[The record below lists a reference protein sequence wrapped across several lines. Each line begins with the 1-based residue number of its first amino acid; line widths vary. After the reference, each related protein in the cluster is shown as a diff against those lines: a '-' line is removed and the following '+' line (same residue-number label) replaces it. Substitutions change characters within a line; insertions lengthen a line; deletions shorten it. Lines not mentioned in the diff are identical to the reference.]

1 MHGDRNTAFFHQ
13 KTLTRRRRNR
23 IDAIQSDTG
32 EWLYNVADIKAHAV
46 QFFFDLYTNDQAT
59 FTQYPITGYYPTI
72 DNACVP
78 SLNAPV
84 FDDEIKHT
92 IFSMKPL
99 KAPSV
104 DGLHA
109 IFYQSQWNIVG
120 PSFCLFI
127 REIFSSG
134 NIPSEI
140 NKTLVVLIPKTDHL
154 ISFRMYRPIS
164 LCTVTYKTVTKI
176 IANRLKAI
184 LPELIGPHQ
193 TSFVPGRHIIENI
206 VVAQEIIHSMRRKTG
221 NRGQMAIKVD
231 LEKAYDRLSWDFIQD
246 TLLETGL
253 PTDFVH
259 ITMNCITTARMNVLW
274 EGECTD
280 DFIPSRGI
288 RQGDPISP
296 YIFVLFIERL
306 SHGICH
312 AVNMG
317 EWKPIRL
324 ARHGTPLTLFFFADD
339 LLLLAEASC
348 DQAKVLNT
356 VLDVFCTSSGE
367 KMLGFSVTDNL
378 GRYLGMPLLHSRV
391 FKNTYQGIVDT
402 VERRL
407 SGWNASHLSLA
418 GRITLAQSVIQAVPI
433 YAMQTTSLPVYV
445 KAKIDQACKKF
456 IWSGANPQRKMSLVS
471 WDKVCQP
478 KSCGGLGL
486 KNLEVMNKA
495 LLMKVGWNLISS
507 PNSLWTRVLLTKYG
521 LNKENLPSVLPTKN
535 GSYLWKSIGKVW
547 KDTIMGIQWNIGNG
561 KKVRFWWDCWVTKAQ
576 PLLVHALAP
585 IPAEIINKT
594 AAEFVDAQGN
604 WNWVTFSHLLPN
616 NILLRIA
623 SFRPPME
630 GYGEDQI
637 FWSESKKGNF
647 TVKSAYDALSKEL
660 KGDDDQIWS
669 CVWRWNGPQSIR
681 VFLWLVLYN
690 RLKTKAEISR
700 RHVHLDSS
708 CDRCGDGDENTLHV
722 LRDCMLYGVSGFG
735 VIKFLFHDMTWDCGT
750 MLSEVKIKATEFQ
763 RISTT
768 SMGMNNRRVAKWI
781 CWSPLFWLWY
791 KLNTDGAAKKTG
803 EASAGG
809 LIRDHNGAWVAG
821 FGMNIGS
828 CSVTVAELWGL
839 YQGLNI
845 AWQNGIRWL
854 QVEVDNICI
863 LLLVTTPMITTNELS
878 PLIKSIK
885 DLISHSW
892 CITITHVYREA
903 NFAADFLANHA
914 LSFSLGLHLFPNP
927 PGIIAYL

>member
-32 EWLYNVADIKAHAV
+32 EWLYNVADIK
-46 QFFFDLYTNDQAT
+46 
-59 FTQYPITGYYPTI
+59 
-72 DNACVP
+72 
-78 SLNAPV
+78 
-84 FDDEIKHT
+84 
-92 IFSMKPL
+92 
-99 KAPSV
+99 
-104 DGLHA
+104 
-109 IFYQSQWNIVG
+109 SQWNIVG

-367 KMLGFSVTDNL
+367 KV
-378 GRYLGMPLLHSRV
+378 
-391 FKNTYQGIVDT
+391 
-402 VERRL
+402 
-407 SGWNASHLSLA
+407 
-418 GRITLAQSVIQAVPI
+418 
-433 YAMQTTSLPVYV
+433 
-445 KAKIDQACKKF
+445 
-456 IWSGANPQRKMSLVS
+456 
-471 WDKVCQP
+471 
-478 KSCGGLGL
+478 
-486 KNLEVMNKA
+486 NKA
-495 LLMKVGWNLISS
+495 ITHNFFLKMFPQVQLEKL
-507 PNSLWTRVLLTKYG
+507 
-521 LNKENLPSVLPTKN
+521 
-535 GSYLWKSIGKVW
+535 
-547 KDTIMGIQWNIGNG
+547 
-561 KKVRFWWDCWVTKAQ
+561 
-576 PLLVHALAP
+576 
-585 IPAEIINKT
+585 IINKT

-722 LRDCMLYGVSGFG
+722 LRDCMVARRFWYAILPIHQRQYFFSLNLKDWMSYNLMTADQFGSDLSWNIYFG
-735 VIKFLFHDMTWDCGT
+735 VAIWRLWFWRN
-750 MLSEVKIKATEFQ
+750 KIF
-763 RISTT
+763 IS
-768 SMGMNNRRVAKWI
+768 
-781 CWSPLFWLWY
+781 
-791 KLNTDGAAKKTG
+791 
-803 EASAGG
+803 
-809 LIRDHNGAWVAG
+809 
-821 FGMNIGS
+821 
-828 CSVTVAELWGL
+828 
-839 YQGLNI
+839 
-845 AWQNGIRWL
+845 
-854 QVEVDNICI
+854 
-863 LLLVTTPMITTNELS
+863 
-878 PLIKSIK
+878 
-885 DLISHSW
+885 
-892 CITITHVYREA
+892 
-903 NFAADFLANHA
+903 
-914 LSFSLGLHLFPNP
+914 
-927 PGIIAYL
+927 